1 MHTAVGALTVACPIY
16 HDSLNL
22 LQGSRELIEQLLPS
36 GTEAFEID
44 LDSPIPE
51 SGKVLD

>member
-1 MHTAVGALTVACPIY
+1 MHTAVGALTV
-16 HDSLNL
+16 
-22 LQGSRELIEQLLPS
+22 RELIEQLLTS